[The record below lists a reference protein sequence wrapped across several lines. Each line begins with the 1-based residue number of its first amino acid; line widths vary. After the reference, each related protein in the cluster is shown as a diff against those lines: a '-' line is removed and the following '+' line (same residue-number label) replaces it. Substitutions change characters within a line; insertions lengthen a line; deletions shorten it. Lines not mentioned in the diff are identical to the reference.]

1 MMIQELPES
10 EDQDDR
16 VIRAAAAEQEAGSRI
31 TTMSVGPSLT
41 ATIPAPSREQFDQ
54 LS

>member
-16 VIRAAAAEQEAGSRI
+16 VIRAAAAEQEAGSNAE
-31 TTMSVGPSLT
+31 TEAGVL
-41 ATIPAPSREQFDQ
+41 
-54 LS
+54 